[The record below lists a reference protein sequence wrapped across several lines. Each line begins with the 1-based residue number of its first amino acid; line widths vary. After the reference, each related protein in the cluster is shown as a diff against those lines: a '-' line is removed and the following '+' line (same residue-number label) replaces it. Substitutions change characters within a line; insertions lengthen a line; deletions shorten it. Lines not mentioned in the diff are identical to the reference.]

1 MLTLLFIQV
10 TNRKSLAYTS
20 KTPGK
25 TQQFNFFAVND
36 KPDREKEIKYGDV
49 IVGEKDLDSFNI
61 VDLPGFGFAKV
72 PDHIRR
78 DWSEF
83 MSQYITSRK
92 TLRVLFHLVD
102 ARHGPTEEDAK
113 IMKLVG
119 EILPKRVTYVV
130 VLTKADKNVKGST
143 KNSGK
148 VTQDVMQKVRDTMK
162 LHKISNAPVILTS
175 SETKLGRDDL
185 WRFLKRAAEA

>member
-1 MLTLLFIQV
+1 
-10 TNRKSLAYTS
+10 
-20 KTPGK
+20 
-25 TQQFNFFAVND
+25 VND
-36 KPDREKEIKYGDV
+36 KPDREREIKYGDV
-49 IVGEKDLDSFNI
+49 IAGEKDLDSFNI

-72 PDHIRR
+72 PDYIRR

-83 MSQYITSRK
+83 MSQYITTRP

-119 EILPKRVTYVV
+119 ELLPKRVTYVV
-130 VLTKADKNVKGST
+130 VLTKADKNVKNSS
-143 KNSGK
+143 KNIGK
-148 VTQDVMQKVRDTMK
+148 VTQEVMQKVRDTMK
-162 LHKISNAPVILTS
+162 LHKVSNAPVILTS

-185 WRFLKRAAEA
+185 WRFLKHAAEA